1 MESYDAEQV
10 AMVMRLQ
17 REAGG
22 NTAEVL
28 DRVAETIRGRMEL
41 RRLVQVLTAQARISL
56 DPHQPPDLPV
66 RAMFTGGDYLD
77 PLTTLIGRIAFVVG
91 AVMVHRLA
99 GSRRSRKWTCEM
111 DITLIALAGVLL
123 LGAGIAILV
132 VNLGRNRG
140 SNMTIEQIGTYGY
153 VAESAGGPRSMEDV
167 GRSTPSPAGSATS
180 PRSERHAV
188 ARRRSATSCLGGH
201 VQHEPAQVLGYQ
213 VLVAIAFALLV
224 FCLVPAMGGSIVFAV
239 AAAAA
244 VGGWFAPP
252 YYINI
257 KKRQRFT
264 KIDRQMPDM
273 IDLLV
278 VTIEAG
284 LGILASMRVAS
295 ETMSDPL
302 GQELRLTLQEQRMGL
317 TVQQAIESLGRRAD
331 APNVRIFVRSLTQG
345 ERLGVSIASTM
356 RNLSLEMRKRRKAMA
371 EERAQKMP
379 IKMLF
384 PLIFFIFPAMFI
396 VLLVPMAIN
405 IVDALG

>member
-1 MESYDAEQV
+1 V
-10 AMVMRLQ
+10 
-17 REAGG
+17 
-22 NTAEVL
+22 
-28 DRVAETIRGRMEL
+28 
-41 RRLVQVLTAQARISL
+41 
-56 DPHQPPDLPV
+56 
-66 RAMFTGGDYLD
+66 
-77 PLTTLIGRIAFVVG
+77 
-91 AVMVHRLA
+91 
-99 GSRRSRKWTCEM
+99 

-153 VAESAGGPRSMEDV
+153 VAESAGGSEV
-167 GRSTPSPAGSATS
+167 EGGRRPIDALAGRLGDLAAKRTSRGGEAKIREELISAGMYDTS
-180 PRSERHAV
+180 PRK
-188 ARRRSATSCLGGH
+188 
-201 VQHEPAQVLGYQ
+201 VLGYQ
-213 VLVAIAFALLV
+213 LLVAIAAALV
-224 FCLVPAMGGSIVFAV
+224 TFWLVPAMGGSIVLAVVLTAAV
-239 AAAAA
+239 AVA
-244 VGGWFAPP
+244 GWFAPP

-295 ETMSDPL
+295 ETMGDPL

-331 APNVRIFVRSLTQG
+331 TPNVRIFVRSLTQG
-345 ERLGVSIASTM
+345 ERLGVSISATM

-396 VLLVPMAIN
+396 VLLVPMFIN
-405 IVDALG
+405 IFDALG